1 MNKRF
6 LLFLLTQFAITSI
19 FLFSAQAQVNPQGV
33 APGLI
38 FNKSILNVNEY
49 TLEVDVDKL
58 LNEDELGM
66 TPGLP
71 DRVAYSVPVNSD
83 LFSLGSWID
92 LPDGRKFYQARLS
105 SLGAYNLVIAFDRFT
120 LPKNAQLFFYSPNKE
135 TLYGGFTHNDNNT
148 AKTFTSPIIYGDEVV
163 IEYFVPKKDD
173 NSQEPVLH
181 ILELAHFYKPA
192 YDGSRNSNIG
202 ASEECHINI
211 NCPEGDDWQDQK
223 RGVSRILTKVGS
235 GYGWCSGSL
244 INNTAQDG
252 SPYFLT
258 AEHCG
263 GDASTSD
270 RNQWLFRFNFE
281 HPGCEDL
288 GTPETHQITGCSLLA
303 MGSIDG
309 GSDMQLVNLNLSL
322 PASFQPFFNGW
333 DRSVVPAHS
342 GVGIHH
348 PAGDVKK
355 ISTFSATATNVAN
368 PVISGTSMA
377 SNSAW
382 NVTFVATETGH
393 SVTQGG
399 SSGSPLFNQDGLIT
413 GTLTGGNSSCD
424 YPYGNNIYGK
434 LNFHWESNG
443 DNNAQKLQPWL
454 DPLGTGQLTLE
465 GLETHPVPAPQ
476 NLSSY
481 VEDDFKVSLYW
492 DAPEYDN
499 SDGWYAH
506 AASYSNVLHET
517 PERAI
522 KFDLINALDY
532 EVFYIKGI
540 SHLFWE
546 HPNFPWSSNEFSFK
560 IYDQDGETLLYESEV
575 LSASDFQDS
584 YEATT
589 HLLENPIAVTNEFY
603 IAVVPVEGGQ
613 PSSLSL
619 NMESEETSSVFGS
632 AGTWVPLIDE
642 DENNLEL
649 LVNVY
654 GSDVLDPGNTSKDLS
669 DFQILGASK
678 LDWIEAAQKKEDVIL
693 SDKVLNDIQQFD
705 IYRDDELIH
714 STSSGSVFEYLDTDE
729 LEHYETYQYYVKA
742 VYNLNPPYASDIIS
756 TNSNIIEVTVQPSNI
771 NQELNDELLVY
782 PNPTNGLLTIAL
794 PATLDKGQLE
804 ISDISGRKIVSRKF
818 EGNQKLELDLSGYK
832 NGIYILSLTMGNQ
845 IFVEKIILH

>member
-1 MNKRF
+1 MKKKRLF
-6 LLFLLTQFAITSI
+6 TLFAVNLLLFYNVI
-19 FLFSAQAQVNPQGV
+19 AQVNPQGI
-33 APGLI
+33 APGLLFEKQTSTI
-38 FNKSILNVNEY
+38 STFP
-49 TLEVDVDKL
+49 LEVDVSKL
-58 LNEDELGM
+58 LIEDELGM
-66 TPGLP
+66 IPDMP
-71 DRVAYSVPVNSD
+71 DRVAYSVPVETS
-83 LFSLGSWID
+83 LFSLGTWID
-92 LPDGRKFYQARLS
+92 LPDGRKFFQARLS
-105 SLGAYNLVIAFDRFT
+105 SPDAYNLVVTFNEFSI
-120 LPKNAQLFFYSPNKE
+120 PKNAQLFFYSPDRE
-135 TLYGGFTHNDNNT
+135 TLYGGFTHEDNNA
-148 AKTFTSPIIYGDEVV
+148 AKTFTSPIISGTEVI
-163 IEYFVPKKDD
+163 IEYFEPKEE
-173 NSQEPVLH
+173 NVNEEPILSV
-181 ILELAHFYKPA
+181 LELAHFYK
-192 YDGSRNSNIG
+192 SVNENTKNSNIG
-202 ASEECHINI
+202 ASDECNINI
-211 NCPEGDDWQDQK
+211 NCPEGDDWQVQK
-223 RGVSRILTKVGS
+223 RGVARILTKVGNS
-235 GYGWCSGSL
+235 YGWCSGSL
-244 INNTAQDG
+244 VNNTAQDG
-252 SPYFLT
+252 TPYFLT

-263 GDASTSD
+263 GSASSAD
-270 RNQWLFRFNFE
+270 RNQWAFRFNFE
-281 HPGCEDL
+281 HPGCEDT
-288 GTPETHQITGCSLLA
+288 GTPSTQEITGCSLIAKGL
-303 MGSIDG
+303 IDG
-309 GSDMQLVNLNLSL
+309 GSDMQLVKLNLTP
-322 PASFQPFFNGW
+322 PASFEPYYNGW
-333 DRSVVPAHS
+333 DKSVVPAHS

-355 ISTFSATATNVAN
+355 ISTFSATATTVAD

-393 SVTQGG
+393 SVTEGG

-413 GTLTGGNSSCD
+413 GTLTGGNSSCS

-434 LNFHWESNG
+434 FNYHWESNG
-443 DNNAQKLQPWL
+443 ESDADKLQPWL
-454 DPLGTGQLTLE
+454 DPLATGQVTLE

-589 HLLENPIAVTNEFY
+589 HLLEDPIAVTNEFY

-619 NMESEETSSVFGS
+619 NMENEETSSVFGS

-649 LVNVY
+649 LINVY
-654 GSDVLDPGNTSKDLS
+654 GSDTLDSEITSNDLS
-669 DFQILGASK
+669 DLQVLGASK
-678 LDWIEAAQKKEDVIL
+678 LDWIEATQQKEGITS
-693 SDKVLNDIQQFD
+693 SDKVLNDIQRFD

-714 STSSGSVFEYLDTDE
+714 STSSGSVFEYIDTEE